1 MNPQE
6 AKMNDN
12 INIGNLYQTLLNKKR
27 SVLIILLASVVLSS
41 LYAFTL
47 PNLYRA
53 QIYIVPPQD
62 KFVQPLN
69 YFATQIAKDS
79 QLVLKQQY
87 IYFDFMKNAQSR
99 QFQRKF
105 FFENKIYDYFD
116 ADPEEAFDVSFNEM
130 LRFSLESKYVSRDIR
145 QEDSFNVSFL
155 HSDPNLAAKW
165 LNDYVQMVERETSR
179 RIVDGV
185 NTSIENYRKKIQSA
199 IDSHKE
205 QAKQIRADNITRLK
219 EALLIAEEL
228 DIIKPSNANLTNQTI
243 IMDNSTV
250 SGPTQITEM
259 PLYLFG
265 TDALKTQIDILQNR
279 VSDDPFI
286 PNLRS
291 LEAEL
296 NTTSLVKVNYSD
308 VRVAEIDQKALA
320 PTRKYSPRRSLILI
334 VGLFF
339 GIVVSFFYILI
350 AHTKK

>member
-1 MNPQE
+1 
-6 AKMNDN
+6 MNDN

-27 SVLIILLASVVLSS
+27 RVLIILLASVVLSS
-41 LYAFTL
+41 FYAFTL

-105 FFENKIYDYFD
+105 FFENKLYDYFD

-145 QEDSFNVSFL
+145 QEDFFNVSFL

-320 PTRKYSPRRSLILI
+320 TTRKYSPRRSLILI

>member
-1 MNPQE
+1 MNLQE

-145 QEDSFNVSFL
+145 QEDFFNVSFL

>member
-1 MNPQE
+1 MNLQE

-105 FFENKIYDYFD
+105 FLENKLYDYFD

-145 QEDSFNVSFL
+145 QEDFFNVSFL

>member
-1 MNPQE
+1 
-6 AKMNDN
+6 MNDSL
-12 INIGNLYQTLLNKKR
+12 NIGSLYQTFLNKKR
-27 SVLIILLASVVLSS
+27 NILFILLTSIVLSS
-41 LYAFTL
+41 IYAFSL

-62 KFVQPLN
+62 KYVQPLN

-105 FFENKIYDYFD
+105 FFKNKIYDYFD
-116 ADPEEAFDVSFNEM
+116 TDPEEAFNLLFNEM
-130 LRFSLESKYVSRDIR
+130 LRFSVESKYVSRDIR
-145 QEDSFNVSFL
+145 QEDFFNVSFL
-155 HSDPNLAAKW
+155 HTDPNLAAKW
-165 LNDYVQMVERETSR
+165 LNDYVQMVERETSK

-205 QAKQIRADNITRLK
+205 QAKQIRSDNITRLE

-228 DIIKPSNANLTNQTI
+228 NITQPSNANLTNQTI
-243 IMDNSTV
+243 IMDHSAV

-265 TDALKTQIDILQNR
+265 TNALKTQIEILRNR
-279 VSDDPFI
+279 ISDDPFI

-320 PTRKYSPRRSLILI
+320 PTKKYSPRRSFILIL
-334 VGLFF
+334 GLFF
-339 GIVVSFFYILI
+339 GIVISFFYLLV

>member
-1 MNPQE
+1 
-6 AKMNDN
+6 MNDN

-145 QEDSFNVSFL
+145 QEDFFNVSFL

-199 IDSHKE
+199 IDSHKD

>member
-116 ADPEEAFDVSFNEM
+116 ADPEEAFDISFNEM

-145 QEDSFNVSFL
+145 QEDFFNVSFL

>member
-1 MNPQE
+1 MNLQE

-145 QEDSFNVSFL
+145 QEDFFNVSFL

-339 GIVVSFFYILI
+339 GIVVSFFYILV

>member
-1 MNPQE
+1 MSE
-6 AKMNDN
+6 DFN
-12 INIGNLYQTLLNKKR
+12 ITSLHQTFKAKKR
-27 SVLIILLASVVLSS
+27 NILYILIASILITAI
-41 LYAFTL
+41 YAFSL

-105 FFENKIYDYFD
+105 FFDNNIYDYFD
-116 ADPEEAFDVSFNEM
+116 DDPDYFADDPEEVFDSYFNGM

-145 QEDSFNVSFL
+145 QEDFFNVSFL
-155 HSDPNLAAKW
+155 HTDPNLAAKW
-165 LNDYVQMVERETSR
+165 LNDYIRMVERETSR

-185 NTSIENYRKKIQSA
+185 NTSIENYRKKLQSA
-199 IDSHKE
+199 IDSHKV
-205 QAKQIRADNITRLK
+205 QAKQIRSDNITRLE
-219 EALLIAEEL
+219 EALLIAEAL
-228 DIIKPSNANLTNQTI
+228 DIIKPSNAHLTNQTI
-243 IMDNSTV
+243 IMDAGAT

-265 TDALKTQIDILQNR
+265 VDALKTQIEILQTR
-279 VSDDPFI
+279 ITDDPFI

-296 NTTSLVKVNYSD
+296 NTTSLVKVNYTD

-320 PTRKYSPRRSLILI
+320 PKRKYSPRRSLMIIL
-334 VGLFF
+334 GLFF
-339 GIVVSFFYILI
+339 GIVISFFYLLV

>member
-1 MNPQE
+1 
-6 AKMNDN
+6 MNDN

-145 QEDSFNVSFL
+145 QEDFFNVSFL
-155 HSDPNLAAKW
+155 HTDPNLAAKW

>member
-1 MNPQE
+1 MSE
-6 AKMNDN
+6 DFN
-12 INIGNLYQTLLNKKR
+12 ITSLHQTFKAKKR
-27 SVLIILLASVVLSS
+27 NILYILIASILITAI
-41 LYAFTL
+41 YAFSL

-105 FFENKIYDYFD
+105 FFDNNIFDYFD
-116 ADPEEAFDVSFNEM
+116 DDPEEVFDSYFNGM

-145 QEDSFNVSFL
+145 QEDFFSVSFL
-155 HSDPNLAAKW
+155 HTDPNLAAKW
-165 LNDYVQMVERETSR
+165 LNDYIRMVERETSR

-185 NTSIENYRKKIQSA
+185 NTSIENYRKKLQSA
-199 IDSHKE
+199 IDSHKV
-205 QAKQIRADNITRLK
+205 QAKQIRSDYITRLE
-219 EALLIAEEL
+219 EALLIAEAL
-228 DIIKPSNANLTNQTI
+228 NIIKPSNAHLTNQTI
-243 IMDNSTV
+243 IMDTDV
-250 SGPTQITEM
+250 TSGPTQITEM

-265 TDALKTQIDILQNR
+265 VDALKTQIEILQNR
-279 VSDDPFI
+279 ITDDPFI

-296 NTTSLVKVNYSD
+296 NTTSLVKVNYTD

-320 PTRKYSPRRSLILI
+320 PKRKYSPRRSLMIIL
-334 VGLFF
+334 GLFF
-339 GIVVSFFYILI
+339 GIVISFFYLLV

>member
-1 MNPQE
+1 MNLQE
-6 AKMNDN
+6 EKMNDN

-105 FFENKIYDYFD
+105 FFDNNIYDYFD

-145 QEDSFNVSFL
+145 QEDFFNVSFL

-199 IDSHKE
+199 IDSHKN

>member
-1 MNPQE
+1 
-6 AKMNDN
+6 MNDN

-116 ADPEEAFDVSFNEM
+116 ADPEEAFDISFNEM

-145 QEDSFNVSFL
+145 QEDFFNVSFL

>member
-1 MNPQE
+1 MNLQE
-6 AKMNDN
+6 EKMNDN

-145 QEDSFNVSFL
+145 QEDFFNVSFL

-199 IDSHKE
+199 IDSHKD

>member
-1 MNPQE
+1 MNLQE

-145 QEDSFNVSFL
+145 QEDFFNVSFL

-265 TDALKTQIDILQNR
+265 TDALKI
-279 VSDDPFI
+279 
-286 PNLRS
+286 
-291 LEAEL
+291 
-296 NTTSLVKVNYSD
+296 
-308 VRVAEIDQKALA
+308 
-320 PTRKYSPRRSLILI
+320 
-334 VGLFF
+334 
-339 GIVVSFFYILI
+339 
-350 AHTKK
+350 

>member
-1 MNPQE
+1 MNLQE

-105 FFENKIYDYFD
+105 FFENKLYDYFD

-145 QEDSFNVSFL
+145 QEDFFNVSFL

-179 RIVDGV
+179 RIVDCV

>member
-145 QEDSFNVSFL
+145 QEDFFNVSFL

>member
-145 QEDSFNVSFL
+145 QEEFFNVSFL

>member
-1 MNPQE
+1 
-6 AKMNDN
+6 MNDN

>member
-1 MNPQE
+1 
-6 AKMNDN
+6 MNDN

-145 QEDSFNVSFL
+145 QEDFFNVSFL
-155 HSDPNLAAKW
+155 HSDANLAAKW

>member
-1 MNPQE
+1 MS
-6 AKMNDN
+6 DDFN
-12 INIGNLYQTLLNKKR
+12 ITSLYQTFQAKKR
-27 SVLIILLASVVLSS
+27 NILYILIASILITAI
-41 LYAFTL
+41 YAFSL

-105 FFENKIYDYFD
+105 FFDNNIYDYFD
-116 ADPEEAFDVSFNEM
+116 DDPEEVFDMYFNQM

-145 QEDSFNVSFL
+145 QEDFFSVSFL
-155 HSDPNLAAKW
+155 HTDPTLAAKW
-165 LNDYVQMVERETSR
+165 LNDYIRMVERETSR

-185 NTSIENYRKKIQSA
+185 NTSIENYRKKLQSA
-199 IDSHKE
+199 IDSHKV
-205 QAKQIRADNITRLK
+205 QAKQIRSDYITRLE
-219 EALLIAEEL
+219 EALLIAEAL
-228 DIIKPSNANLTNQTI
+228 NIIKPSNAHLTNQTI
-243 IMDNSTV
+243 IMDTDV
-250 SGPTQITEM
+250 TSGPTQITEM

-265 TDALKTQIDILQNR
+265 VDALKTQIEILQNR
-279 VSDDPFI
+279 ITDDPFI

-296 NTTSLVKVNYSD
+296 NTTSLVKVNYTD

-320 PTRKYSPRRSLILI
+320 PNRKYSPSRSLLIIL
-334 VGLFF
+334 GLFF
-339 GIVVSFFYILI
+339 GIVISFFYLLI

>member
-1 MNPQE
+1 MNLQE

-145 QEDSFNVSFL
+145 QEDFFNVSFL

-265 TDALKTQIDILQNR
+265 VDALKTQIDILQNR

>member
-1 MNPQE
+1 
-6 AKMNDN
+6 MNDN

-145 QEDSFNVSFL
+145 QEDFFNVSFL

>member
-1 MNPQE
+1 MSE
-6 AKMNDN
+6 DFN
-12 INIGNLYQTLLNKKR
+12 ITSLHQTFKAKKR
-27 SVLIILLASVVLSS
+27 NILYILIASILITAI
-41 LYAFTL
+41 YAFSL

-105 FFENKIYDYFD
+105 FFDNNIFDYFD
-116 ADPEEAFDVSFNEM
+116 DDPEEVFDSYFNGM

-145 QEDSFNVSFL
+145 QEDFFSVSFL
-155 HSDPNLAAKW
+155 HTDPNLAAKW
-165 LNDYVQMVERETSR
+165 LNDYIRMVERETSR

-185 NTSIENYRKKIQSA
+185 NTSIANYRKKLQSA
-199 IDSHKE
+199 IDSHKV
-205 QAKQIRADNITRLK
+205 QAKQIRSDYITRLE
-219 EALLIAEEL
+219 EALLIAEAL
-228 DIIKPSNANLTNQTI
+228 NIIKPSNAHLTNQTI
-243 IMDNSTV
+243 IMDTDV
-250 SGPTQITEM
+250 TSGPTQITEM

-265 TDALKTQIDILQNR
+265 VDALKTQIEILQNR
-279 VSDDPFI
+279 ITDDPFI

-296 NTTSLVKVNYSD
+296 NTTSLVKVNYTD

-320 PTRKYSPRRSLILI
+320 PNRKYSPSRSLLIIL
-334 VGLFF
+334 GLFF
-339 GIVVSFFYILI
+339 GIIISFVYLLI